1 MKTNI
6 RLAYGIKATAEVKR
20 KVDEEERVS
29 GIRVI
34 PIKKTLKNFNIR
46 LLVIICQMC
55 AFMALSSIKRIK
67 RKALNHSST
76 RLDLL
81 LLLSNVVELW
91 AMKTLCVCRAA
102 VNNLS
107 CVWCSSCCVEAV
119 VDEAAAAVVVE
130 AAAAVAEVSV
140 AAAVVV
146 EAAVADCGCVTACK

>member
-20 KVDEEERVS
+20 EEDEEERVS

-91 AMKTLCVCRAA
+91 AHEDSVCVPCCCQQSLVCLVQQLLC
-102 VNNLS
+102 
-107 CVWCSSCCVEAV
+107 
-119 VDEAAAAVVVE
+119 
-130 AAAAVAEVSV
+130 
-140 AAAVVV
+140 
-146 EAAVADCGCVTACK
+146 